1 MRKLLI
7 FIFIILS
14 EQAFAQTGTIRGTV
28 TTSDGKPAEF
38 VNIVLEKT
46 ARGAVVDDAGHF
58 IIHKVPAGTYIMT
71 ASFTGLVAQKSSVT
85 VTAGETSQA
94 DFTLAED
101 NQQLQEVVVRGDSRL
116 VNRETDYV
124 ARLPLKNLEN
134 PQVYNVVGKDL
145 IKEQQMTDIKDV
157 FRAAAGVAPT
167 EYVTGSFAVTFRGFT
182 NFDYARNGMATSV
195 YRSGTEIANLERIEL
210 IKGPSG
216 TLFGSQVST
225 FGGAMNLVTKK
236 PYAGFGGEVSYSMG
250 SFDLSRAAVDIN
262 TPLNKEKTV
271 LLRFNA
277 VNHHQNSSNEYGKN
291 KRFVI
296 TPSLSY
302 QASDRLSFLFDFEY
316 FKSNATRLAY
326 TLLFADQVPFKS
338 AKDIRLGFKKSFFS
352 NDLLSDAQ
360 ATKYFGQAKY
370 QISKNW
376 TSTTGV
382 SHVNEFLNNSYQPYV
397 EWVSADTARTSIRL
411 FGPRERTYA
420 NIQQNFNGSFH
431 TGRFHHNLLIGASYE
446 YNEETLTYRA
456 LPLDKINVNEPFE
469 KVSLSRV
476 NSILANPATSASHD
490 AYGGNAFGVYV
501 SDVINWTDRLSTML
515 SLRYDRFEQTYEGG
529 FVQPSLSPKLGVVYQ
544 IVKDQVSLFG
554 NFMNG
559 FRNQGPVEQPNG
571 SLFKPKPVFANQ
583 LEGGIKAELP
593 GNRLGGSISY
603 YYIGIDNA
611 LRTDDAQY
619 SFQDGQQVSKGV
631 EVELTANPVAGLNI
645 VAGYGFN
652 ENKFVKA
659 DVYEGKFET
668 QAPQHI
674 ANYWLSYRMPF
685 SLLKGVGV
693 GFGGNYVSDSYLN
706 SSNTYTI
713 PSYHTVNATL
723 FYQKE
728 KWRLGLK
735 LNNLS
740 NVKYWDSVG
749 NPQFTRN
756 FVTSFSFKF

>member
-1 MRKLLI
+1 MIRFLALV
-7 FIFIILS
+7 FCILS
-14 EQAFAQTGTIRGTV
+14 VQSFAQTGTIRGSV

-38 VNIVLEKT
+38 VNISLGKT
-46 ARGAVVDDAGHF
+46 ARGAVVNEAGHYVLN
-58 IIHKVPAGTYIMT
+58 KVPAGTYTLT
-71 ASFTGLVAQKSSVT
+71 ASFTGLVAQTSTVT
-85 VTAGETSQA
+85 VAAGETSSV

-101 NQQLQEVVVRGDSRL
+101 NRQLQEVVVRSDNRL
-116 VNRETDYV
+116 TNKETDYV
-124 ARLPLKNLEN
+124 ARMPLKNLEN

-145 IKEQQMTDIKDV
+145 MKEQMMTDVKEV
-157 FRAAAGVAPT
+157 FRAAPGVAPT
-167 EYVTGSFAVTFRGFT
+167 EYVTGSFAVVFRGFT

-195 YRSGTEIANLERIEL
+195 YRTGTEIANLERIEL

-236 PYAGFGGEVSYSMG
+236 PYAGFGGEVTYSMG
-250 SFDLSRAAVDIN
+250 SFDLSRATVDIN
-262 TPLNKEKTV
+262 TPLDQEKKV

-277 VNHHQNSSNEYGKN
+277 VQHQQNSSNEYGKN

-296 TPSLSY
+296 APSLSY

-326 TLLFADQVPFKS
+326 TLLFADEVPFRA
-338 AKDIRLGFKKSFFS
+338 AKDIPLGFKKSFFE

-376 TSTTGV
+376 TSTTGI
-382 SHVNEFLNNSYQPYV
+382 SHVNEFLNHSYQPYV
-397 EWVSADTARTSIRL
+397 NWISADTAVTSIRH

-420 NIQQNFNGSFH
+420 NVQQNFNGSFH

-446 YNEETLTYRA
+446 YNDESVTYQIV
-456 LPLDKINVNEPFE
+456 PLDKINVNKPFA
-469 KVSLSRV
+469 KAGLSRV
-476 NSILANPATSASHD
+476 NSALADPATPTSHD
-490 AYGGNAFGVYV
+490 AYGGNALGIYV
-501 SDVINWTDRLSTML
+501 SDVISWTDRLSTML

-529 FVQPSLSPKLGVVYQ
+529 FVQPSLSPKLGIVYQ
-544 IVKDQVSLFG
+544 VVKDQVSLFG

-583 LEGGIKAELP
+583 LEGGVKAELP
-593 GNRLGGSISY
+593 GGKLGGSVSY
-603 YYIGIDNA
+603 YYINIDNA

-619 SFQDGQQVSKGV
+619 SFQDGQQVSKGI
-631 EVELTANPVAGLNI
+631 EVELTANPVAGLNVI
-645 VAGYGFN
+645 AGYGFN

-674 ANYWLSYRMPF
+674 ANFWLSYRLPF
-685 SLLKGVGV
+685 QVLKGVGL
-693 GFGGNYVSDSYLN
+693 GFGGNYVSESYLN
-706 SSNTYTI
+706 SSNTYAI
-713 PSYHTVNATL
+713 PAYHVTNATA
-723 FYQKE
+723 FYQRD
-728 KWRLGLK
+728 KWKLGLK

-740 NVKYWDSVG
+740 NAKYWDSVG

-756 FVTSFSFKF
+756 FVATFSFRF

>member
-1 MRKLLI
+1 MLRFLTLL
-7 FIFIILS
+7 FSILS
-14 EQAFAQTGTIRGTV
+14 VQTFAQTGAIRGAV

-38 VNIVLEKT
+38 VNIILEKT
-46 ARGAVVDDAGHF
+46 AKGAVVNEAGHYT
-58 IIHKVPAGTYIMT
+58 INKVPAGTYTLT
-71 ASFTGLVAQKSSVT
+71 ASFTGLVTQASTVT
-85 VTAGETSQA
+85 VAAGETTPV

-101 NQQLQEVVVRGDSRL
+101 NRELQEVVVRGDNRL
-116 VNRETDYV
+116 TNKETDYV
-124 ARLPLKNLEN
+124 ARMPLKNLEN
-134 PQVYNVVGKDL
+134 PQVYNVVGKEL
-145 IKEQQMTDIKDV
+145 MKEQMMTDVKEI

-167 EYVTGSFAVTFRGFT
+167 EYVTGSFAVVFRGFT

-195 YRSGTEIANLERIEL
+195 YRTGTEIANLERIEM

-236 PYAGFGGEVSYSMG
+236 PYAGFGGEVTYSMG
-250 SFDLSRAAVDIN
+250 SFDLSRATVDIN
-262 TPLNKEKTV
+262 TPLDKEKKV

-277 VNHHQNSSNEYGKN
+277 VQHQQNSSNEYGKN

-296 TPSLSY
+296 SPSLSY

-326 TLLFADQVPFKS
+326 TLLFADEVPFKT
-338 AKDIRLGFKKSFFS
+338 AKDLPLGFKKSFFE
-352 NDLLSDAQ
+352 NDLLSDAE
-360 ATKYFGQAKY
+360 ATKYFGQARY

-376 TSTTGV
+376 TSTTGI
-382 SHVNEFLNNSYQPYV
+382 SHVNEFLNHSYQPYV
-397 EWVSADTARTSIRL
+397 NWISADTAVTSVRH

-420 NIQQNFNGSFH
+420 NVQQNFNGSFN

-446 YNEETLTYRA
+446 YNDESLTYMEVR
-456 LPLDKINVNEPFE
+456 LDKININKPFE
-469 KVSLSRV
+469 KAGLSRV
-476 NSILANPATSASHD
+476 NSVLADPSTSASHD

-501 SDVINWTDRLSTML
+501 SDVIKWTDRLSTML

-544 IVKDQVSLFG
+544 VVKDQVSLFG

-593 GNRLGGSISY
+593 GSKLGGSISY
-603 YYIGIDNA
+603 YYINIDNA
-611 LRTDDAQY
+611 LRTDDALY
-619 SFQDGQQVSKGV
+619 SFQDGQQVSKGI

-652 ENKFVKA
+652 ENRFVKA

-668 QAPQHI
+668 QAPQNI
-674 ANYWLSYRMPF
+674 VNYWLSYRLPF
-685 SLLKGVGV
+685 RHLKGIGL
-693 GFGGNYVSDSYLN
+693 GFGGNYVSESYLN
-706 SSNTYTI
+706 SSNSYAI
-713 PSYHTVNATL
+713 PAYHAINATA

-728 KWRLGLK
+728 KWKLGLK
-735 LNNLS
+735 FNNLS

-756 FVTSFSFKF
+756 FVATFSFRF

>member
-1 MRKLLI
+1 MLRFLTL
-7 FIFIILS
+7 FFCLS
-14 EQAFAQTGTIRGTV
+14 TLYSHAQNGSITGTV
-28 TTSDGKPAEF
+28 TTSDGQPAEF

-46 ARGAVVDDAGHF
+46 TKGTVVNEAGHYL
-58 IIHKVPAGTYIMT
+58 ISKVPAGSYTIT
-71 ASFTGLVAQKSSVT
+71 ASFTGLITQKGIVT
-85 VTAGETSQA
+85 VTAGETSSVN
-94 DFTLAED
+94 FTLAED
-101 NQQLQEVVVRGDSRL
+101 NQQLQEVVISGNNNL
-116 VNRETDYV
+116 VNKETDYV
-124 ARLPLKNLEN
+124 AKMPLENLEN

-145 IKEQQMTDIKDV
+145 MKEQMMTDVKDV

-167 EYVTGSFAVTFRGFT
+167 EYVTGSFAVVFRGFT

-195 YRSGTEIANLERIEL
+195 YRTGTEIANLERIEM

-236 PYAGFGGEVSYSMG
+236 PYAAFGGEVGYSMG
-250 SFDLSRAAVDIN
+250 SFDLSRATVDLN

-277 VNHHQNSSNEYGKN
+277 VNHQQNSSNEYGKN
-291 KRFVI
+291 KRFMI
-296 TPSLSY
+296 SPSLSY

-316 FKSNATRLAY
+316 FKSNATRLTY

-338 AKDIRLGFKKSFFS
+338 TKDIPLGFNKSFFH

-360 ATKYFGQAKY
+360 ATKYFGQARY
-370 QISKNW
+370 QISKSW

-382 SHVNEFLNNSYQPYV
+382 SHVNEFLNHSYQPYV
-397 EWVSADTARTSIRL
+397 NWISADTAVTSIRH
-411 FGPRERTYA
+411 FGPREKTYS
-420 NIQQNFNGSFH
+420 NVQQNFTSSFN

-446 YNEETLTYRA
+446 YNDESVTYSII
-456 LPLDKINVNEPFE
+456 PLDKININGSFE
-469 KVSLSRV
+469 RSGLSRMT
-476 NSILANPATSASHD
+476 SILANHSTATLHD
-490 AYGGNAFGVYV
+490 AYGGNALGIYI

-515 SLRYDRFEQTYEGG
+515 SLRYNRFEQTYEGG
-529 FVQPSLSPKLGVVYQ
+529 FVQPSLSPKLGIVYQ

-559 FRNQGPVEQPNG
+559 FQNQGPVEQPNG

-583 LEGGIKAELP
+583 LEAGIKAELP
-593 GNRLGGSISY
+593 GNKLGGSISY
-603 YYIGIDNA
+603 YHIGVDNA

-619 SFQDGQQVSKGV
+619 SFQDGRQLSKGV
-631 EVELTANPVAGLNI
+631 EVEFTANPLPGLNI
-645 VAGYGFN
+645 IAGYGFN
-652 ENKFVKA
+652 ENKFTKA
-659 DVYEGKFET
+659 DVYEGKFQT

-674 ANYWLSYRMPF
+674 VNYWISYRLPF
-685 SLLKGVGV
+685 QNIKGVGL

-706 SSNTYTI
+706 SSNTYAI
-713 PSYHTVNATL
+713 PSYQTINTTV

-728 KWRLGLK
+728 KWKLGFK
-735 LNNLS
+735 LNNIT
-740 NVKYWDSVG
+740 NVEYWDSVG
-749 NPQFTRN
+749 NAQFTRN

>member
-1 MRKLLI
+1 MLRFLT
-7 FIFIILS
+7 FFFFTFS
-14 EQAFAQTGTIRGTV
+14 VQAFAQTGAITGSVI
-28 TTSDGKPAEF
+28 TSDGKPAEF

-46 ARGAVVDDAGHF
+46 TRGAVVNEAGYYT
-58 IIHKVPAGTYIMT
+58 INKVPAGTYTLT
-71 ASFTGLVAQKSSVT
+71 ASFTGLIAQKSMVT
-85 VTAGETSQA
+85 VTAGKTSSV

-101 NQQLQEVVVRGDSRL
+101 NRQLQEVVVRGDGRL
-116 VNRETDYV
+116 TDRETEYV
-124 ARLPLKNLEN
+124 ARMPLKNLEN

-145 IKEQQMTDIKDV
+145 MKEQMMTDVKEV

-167 EYVTGSFAVTFRGFT
+167 EYVTGSFAVVFRGFT

-236 PYAGFGGEVSYSMG
+236 PYAGFGGEVGYSTG
-250 SFDLSRAAVDIN
+250 SFDLSRATIDIN

-277 VNHHQNSSNEYGKN
+277 VKHQQNSSNEYGKN
-291 KRFVI
+291 KRYAI
-296 TPSLSY
+296 APSLSY
-302 QASDRLSFLFDFEY
+302 QASERLSFLFDFEY

-326 TLLFADQVPFKS
+326 TLLFADEVPFKS
-338 AKDIRLGFKKSFFS
+338 AKDIRLGFKKSFFE
-352 NDLLSDAQ
+352 NDLLSDAE

-370 QISKNW
+370 RISKNW
-376 TSTTGV
+376 TSTTGM

-397 EWVSADTARTSIRL
+397 EWISADTAVTSIRH

-420 NIQQNFNGSFH
+420 NIQQNFNGSFN

-446 YNEETLTYRA
+446 YNDETLTYRA
-456 LPLDKINVNEPFE
+456 IPLDKININGPFE
-469 KVSLSRV
+469 KTGLSRV
-476 NSILANPATSASHD
+476 NSIMADPSTAASRD
-490 AYGGNAFGVYV
+490 GYGGNAFGAYV

-515 SLRYDRFEQTYEGG
+515 SLRFDRFEQTYEGG
-529 FVQPSLSPKLGVVYQ
+529 FVQPSLSPKLGIVYQ
-544 IVKDQVSLFG
+544 VVKDQVSLFG

-593 GNRLGGSISY
+593 GNKLSGSISY
-603 YYIGIDNA
+603 YHIGVDNA

-631 EVELTANPVAGLNI
+631 EVELTANPVPGLNI
-645 VAGYGFN
+645 VAGYGYN

-659 DVYEGKFET
+659 DVYEGNFET

-674 ANYWLSYRMPF
+674 ANYWLSYRLPF
-685 SLLKGVGV
+685 QNLKGIGL
-693 GFGGNYVSDSYLN
+693 GFGGNYVSDSYFN

-713 PSYHTVNATL
+713 PAYHTINATA

-728 KWRLGLK
+728 KWKLGFK
-735 LNNLS
+735 LNNIS

-749 NPQFTRN
+749 NPQFSRN
-756 FVTSFSFKF
+756 FVASFSFRF

>member
-1 MRKLLI
+1 MLRFLTLI
-7 FIFIILS
+7 FSILS
-14 EQAFAQTGTIRGTV
+14 VQVIAQTGTIKGTV

-46 ARGAVVDDAGHF
+46 SRGTVVNEAGHYT
-58 IIHKVPAGTYIMT
+58 INKVPAGTYTIT
-71 ASFTGLVAQKSSVT
+71 ASFTGLIEQKSTVT
-85 VTAGETSQA
+85 VAAGEISSVN
-94 DFTLAED
+94 FTLAED
-101 NQQLQEVVVRGDSRL
+101 NRQLQEVVVRDDSRL
-116 VNRETDYV
+116 TNKETEYV
-124 ARLPLKNLEN
+124 ARMPLKNLEN
-134 PQVYNVVGKDL
+134 PQVYQVVGKDL
-145 IKEQQMTDIKDV
+145 MKEQVMTDIKDV

-195 YRSGTEIANLERIEL
+195 YRTGTEIANLERIEL

-236 PYAGFGGEVSYSMG
+236 PYAGLGGEVSYSMG
-250 SFDLSRAAVDIN
+250 SFDLSRATIDIN
-262 TPLNKEKTV
+262 TPLNKDKTV

-277 VNHHQNSSNEYGKN
+277 VKHQQNSSNEYGKN
-291 KRFVI
+291 KRYVI
-296 TPSLSY
+296 APSLSY

-326 TLLFADQVPFKS
+326 TLLFDDQVPFKS
-338 AKDIRLGFKKSFFS
+338 AKDLPVGFKKSFFE
-352 NDLLSDAQ
+352 NDLLSDAE
-360 ATKYFGQAKY
+360 ATKYFGQARY

-376 TSTTGV
+376 TSTTGI
-382 SHVNEFLNNSYQPYV
+382 SHVNEFLNNSYQPYIN
-397 EWVSADTARTSIRL
+397 WISADTAVTSIRL

-420 NIQQNFNGSFH
+420 NVQQNFNGSFY

-446 YNEETLTYRA
+446 YNDETLTYRA
-456 LPLDKINVNEPFE
+456 VPLDKINVRQPFE
-469 KVSLSRV
+469 KAGLSRV
-476 NSILANPATSASHD
+476 NSILASPSTTASHD
-490 AYGGNAFGVYV
+490 AYGGNALGIYV

-529 FVQPSLSPKLGVVYQ
+529 FVQPSLSPKLGIVYQ
-544 IVKDQVSLFG
+544 VVKDQVSLFG

-583 LEGGIKAELP
+583 LEGGLKVELP
-593 GNRLGGSISY
+593 GNKLGGSISY
-603 YYIGIDNA
+603 YHIGIDNA

-619 SFQDGQQVSKGV
+619 SFQDGRQVSKGI
-631 EVELTANPVAGLNI
+631 EVELTANPVSGLSI
-645 VAGYGFN
+645 VTGYGFN

-674 ANYWLSYRMPF
+674 VNYWLSYRLPF
-685 SLLKGVGV
+685 RSLKGIGL

-713 PSYHTVNATL
+713 PAYHTINATA

-728 KWRLGLK
+728 KWKLGFK
-735 LNNLS
+735 LNNIT
-740 NVKYWDSVG
+740 NVRYWDSVG
-749 NPQFTRN
+749 NAQFTRN
-756 FVTSFSFKF
+756 FVANFSFKF